1 MTEKLAAMRNR
12 LRMITVAILMVL
24 ILSLILVLA
33 GQPQAGMILGTVTM
47 VFFLVWRR
55 RANRAYSDR
64 VGEINILN
72 GLAAPLK
79 NPKYLGNTG
88 LTEKDVDGMAML
100 PIRMDGHG
108 LLARQGF
115 EGRKDGGICR
125 GWEITLHYQRGN
137 GRTDY
142 AFLSGTLLT
151 KSFDKPLKKGMD
163 WVLLRRD
170 LLADGVAERFF
181 REKEY
186 TILRTGNE
194 ALDGEL
200 LIGTRTGCDLPE
212 DWIAR
217 ITGISTRLEQIGA
230 IRCTADGAAV
240 FLDHRFYTYSLK
252 VRDLPTEE
260 QLKAN
265 PLPERDDIGELF
277 DFFQKEERE

>member
-1 MTEKLAAMRNR
+1 MTEKLAATRHR
-12 LRMITVAILMVL
+12 LRLITVGILIVL
-24 ILSLILVLA
+24 IVSLILVLA
-33 GQPQAGMILGTVTM
+33 GQPQLGMILGTVTM
-47 VFFLVWRR
+47 IFFFVWRR
-55 RANRAYSDR
+55 RINREYSDR
-64 VGEINILN
+64 VGEANILG

-79 NPKYLGNTG
+79 NSKYLGNTG
-88 LTEKDVDGMAML
+88 LTEKDMDGMAML
-100 PIRMDGHG
+100 PIRTNGHS
-108 LLARQGF
+108 LLIRQGF
-115 EGRKDGGICR
+115 EGQTDGGTCR
-125 GWEITLHYQRGN
+125 GWETTFHYQRGN

-151 KSFDKPLKKGMD
+151 KRFDKPLKKGMD

-181 REKEY
+181 QEKEY
-186 TILRTGNE
+186 SVLRTGNE
-194 ALDGEL
+194 TLDGEL
-200 LIGTRTGCDLPE
+200 IIGIRKGDMLPE
-212 DWIAR
+212 KVIAR

-260 QLKAN
+260 QLKTN
-265 PLPERDDIGELF
+265 PLPERDDIWELF